1 VLLLLGGGLEEPGVG
16 RGLVREEVV
25 QPAQTGFQSCHVRVG
40 PVGCGEVGRD
50 GGGFG
55 T

>member
-1 VLLLLGGGLEEPGVG
+1 M
-16 RGLVREEVV
+16 
-25 QPAQTGFQSCHVRVG
+25 RVG

-55 T
+55 TQQVEEEEEVYARDVVLALGEGGVRG